1 MRPSPEE
8 AGPPASSGP
17 GRRVAGYRLVLAVFG
32 VAGAVAGLIIL
43 LAVVVDTPTDP
54 DVACQQTPLVCDTMR
69 GYAAAWNDRDAG
81 RMRPLLTDRGLRTVL
96 EVASEEELVQNLDA
110 LPPGDIIE
118 ELRITYPAGT
128 TKQQQVMAKYKVLGM
143 PSTYFIKPDGSLLQ
157 KWTGALNESKLTE
170 LVEKLIA

>member
-8 AGPPASSGP
+8 AGPPASGGH

-32 VAGAVAGLIIL
+32 VAAAVAGVIIL

-69 GYAAAWNDRDAG
+69 DYAAAWNDRDAG

-96 EVASEEELVQNLDA
+96 KVASEEELVQNLDA
-110 LPPGDIIE
+110 LPQGDIIE
-118 ELRITYPAGT
+118 ELRITSVT
-128 TKQQQVMAKYKVLGM
+128 V
-143 PSTYFIKPDGSLLQ
+143 DGDTAEVRIEFSR
-157 KWTGALNESKLTE
+157 LNQTFDQAYQ
-170 LVEKLIA
+170 LVRSDSRWLIDE

>member
-8 AGPPASSGP
+8 AGPPASGGH

-32 VAGAVAGLIIL
+32 VAATIAGVIIL
-43 LAVVVDTPTDP
+43 LAVVVDTPSDP

-69 GYAAAWNDRDAG
+69 DYAAAWNDRDAG
-81 RMRPLLTDRGLRTVL
+81 RMRSALTDRGLRTVL

-118 ELRITYPAGT
+118 ELRITSVT
-128 TKQQQVMAKYKVLGM
+128 V
-143 PSTYFIKPDGSLLQ
+143 DGDTAEVRIEFSR
-157 KWTGALNESKLTE
+157 LNLAFDQAYQ
-170 LVEKLIA
+170 LVRSDGRWLIDE

>member
-8 AGPPASSGP
+8 TGPPASAGH

-32 VAGAVAGLIIL
+32 VAAAVAGVIIL
-43 LAVVVDTPTDP
+43 LAVVVDTPSDP

-69 GYAAAWNDRDAG
+69 DYAVAWNDRDAG

-110 LPPGDIIE
+110 LPGGDIIE
-118 ELRITYPAGT
+118 KLRITSVT
-128 TKQQQVMAKYKVLGM
+128 V
-143 PSTYFIKPDGSLLQ
+143 DGDTAEVRIEYSR
-157 KWTGALNESKLTE
+157 LNQNFDQAYQ
-170 LVEKLIA
+170 LVRSDGRWLIDE